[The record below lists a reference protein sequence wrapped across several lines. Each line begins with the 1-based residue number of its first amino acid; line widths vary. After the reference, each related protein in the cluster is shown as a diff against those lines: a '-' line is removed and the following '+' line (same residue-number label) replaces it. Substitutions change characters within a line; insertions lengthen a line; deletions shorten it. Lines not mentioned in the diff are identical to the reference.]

1 MGNAPDGSDSV
12 QCHTDLRTCCRG
24 DQGADSGD
32 WFSPTS
38 ARLNFIGGRGD
49 IYELR
54 KAQQVHLH
62 RRNSGKESGIY
73 FCTIETN
80 AVHSNNRSDTTIR
93 ETVYVGL
100 YHSGGENTFDI
111 IILMNYRCISKNH
124 KYLLCR

>member
-24 DQGADSGD
+24 DQGDDDGD

-38 ARLNFIGGRGD
+38 ARVNFIDDNGD

-54 KAQQVHLH
+54 TAQQVHL
-62 RRNSGKESGIY
+62 RCRNSGKESGIY

-80 AVHSNNRSDTTIR
+80 AVHSNNMSYTTIR

-100 YHSGGENTFDI
+100 YHSGGENTFDVI
-111 IILMNYRCISKNH
+111 I
-124 KYLLCR
+124 

>member
-12 QCHTDLRTCCRG
+12 QCHTDLRTCCR
-24 DQGADSGD
+24 DTQGADRGD
-32 WFSPTS
+32 WFFPTS
-38 ARLNFIGGRGD
+38 ARLNFIEGRGD
-49 IYELR
+49 IYEFR
-54 KAQQVHLH
+54 TAQQVHLR

-80 AVHSNNRSDTTIR
+80 AVHSNNKSDTTIR

-100 YHSGGENTFDI
+100 YHSRGENTFDI
-111 IILMNYRCISKNH
+111 IMIYYKCISKYH

>member
-1 MGNAPDGSDSV
+1 MENATDGSDSV

-24 DQGADSGD
+24 DQGDDYG

-38 ARLNFIGGRGD
+38 ARLNFMEGRGD

-54 KAQQVHLH
+54 TAQQVYLR

-73 FCTIETN
+73 FCAIETN
-80 AVHSNNRSDTTIR
+80 AVHSNNKSDTTIR

-100 YHSGGENTFDI
+100 YHSRGVNTFDV
-111 IILMNYRCISKNH
+111 IILMYYRCI
-124 KYLLCR
+124 